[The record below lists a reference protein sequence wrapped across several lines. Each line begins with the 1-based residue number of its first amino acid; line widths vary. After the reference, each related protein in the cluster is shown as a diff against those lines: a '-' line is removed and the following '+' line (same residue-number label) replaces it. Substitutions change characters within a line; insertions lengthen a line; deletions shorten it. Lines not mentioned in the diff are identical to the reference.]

1 MISDTEKLRS
11 AFNNRHESLD
21 MFLRQMKKFDKD
33 FCDLMASGVDFTI
46 RLEIHGNNGEM
57 IHCRVQNDGFERPK
71 NSSFSNDGKK
81 LRKSHY

>member
-1 MISDTEKLRS
+1 MINESEKLRS
-11 AFNNRHESLD
+11 AFGHRHESLD
-21 MFLRQMKKFDKD
+21 IFLRQMGKFDRD

-71 NSSFSNDGKK
+71 NINSSNDGKK
-81 LRKSHY
+81 LRKPHY